1 MRAAQRLRSYDLA
14 PCCTG
19 AEKGHRMVQGTGGT
33 GETRASGLRPA
44 SDAEREEM
52 TALGVLSGGG
62 ELLAPPP
69 KPGATSARP
78 VVPRRAITAHQVLNE
93 AYAYPRPSSFARG
106 IRFDPRETSLLLISG
121 TASVDEA
128 GLTAHVGDFR
138 AQLWRTYRN
147 ITALLAAEGAT
158 WHDVIRTTCYLRD
171 IERDY
176 RDFNEIRT
184 AFFGWLVLDPLPAST
199 GIQARLCR
207 EDLLVEIEAIAVV
220 AAGKPAARV

>member
-1 MRAAQRLRSYDLA
+1 MA
-14 PCCTG
+14 
-19 AEKGHRMVQGTGGT
+19 QGTAGT
-33 GETRASGLRPA
+33 GETRTSGLRPA

-52 TALGVLSGGG
+52 TALGVLAGSG

-69 KPGATSARP
+69 KPGAASTRP
-78 VVPRRAITAHQVLNE
+78 VVQRRAITAHQVLNE
-93 AYAYPRPSSFARG
+93 AFAYARPSSFARG
-106 IRFDPRETSLLLISG
+106 IRFDPGQTSMLLISG

-147 ITALLAAEGAT
+147 IAALLAAEGAT
-158 WHDVIRTTCYLRD
+158 WHDVVRTTCYLRD

-176 RDFNEIRT
+176 RDFNEVRT
-184 AFFGWLVLDPLPAST
+184 AFFEWLGLDPLPAST
-199 GIQARLCR
+199 GVQARLCR

-220 AAGKPAARV
+220 PPGRPAARP

>member
-1 MRAAQRLRSYDLA
+1 
-14 PCCTG
+14 
-19 AEKGHRMVQGTGGT
+19 
-33 GETRASGLRPA
+33 
-44 SDAEREEM
+44 M
-52 TALGVLSGGG
+52 TALGLLSASG
-62 ELLAPPP
+62 EPLAPPP
-69 KPGATSARP
+69 GPGATSTRP
-78 VVPRRAITAHQVLNE
+78 PVPRRAIAAHQVLNE

-106 IRFDPRETSLLLISG
+106 IRFDPGGTSLLLISG

-147 ITALLAAEGAT
+147 ITALLAAERAT
-158 WHDVIRTTCYLRD
+158 WHDVVRTTCYLRD

-184 AFFGWLVLDPLPAST
+184 VFFGWLGLDPLPAST

-220 AAGKPAARV
+220 AAGTTPTRA

>member
-1 MRAAQRLRSYDLA
+1 MAQDTS
-14 PCCTG
+14 
-19 AEKGHRMVQGTGGT
+19 ET
-33 GETRASGLRPA
+33 GETRALVLRPA
-44 SDAEREEM
+44 SDAERQEM
-52 TALGVLSGGG
+52 TALGVLAGSG

-69 KPGATSARP
+69 KPGAPSTRS
-78 VVPRRAITAHQVLNE
+78 VVPRRAIAAHQVLNE
-93 AYAYPRPSSFARG
+93 AYAYSRPSSFARG
-106 IRFDPRETSLLLISG
+106 IRFDPGATSLLLISG

-128 GLTAHVGDFR
+128 GLTAHAGDFR

-158 WHDVIRTTCYLRD
+158 WHDVVRTTCYLRD

-184 AFFGWLVLDPLPAST
+184 VFFGWLGLDPLPAST

-220 AAGKPAARV
+220 AAGSTAAGE